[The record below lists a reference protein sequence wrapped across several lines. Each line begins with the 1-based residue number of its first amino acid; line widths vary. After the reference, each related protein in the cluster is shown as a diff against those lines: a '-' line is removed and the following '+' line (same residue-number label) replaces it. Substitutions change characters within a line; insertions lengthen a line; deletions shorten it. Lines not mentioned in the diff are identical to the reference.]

1 MRERGIVEENLS
13 VEKEKKRREVKY
25 SLLPE
30 EEEEDRVCL
39 PLSERRRRLFIFFWK
54 EGSFSSKSAGNVRSS
69 HGTLW
74 KNARFALT
82 TIGGGWS
89 VPPPL
94 HPEIP
99 RRRYC

>member
-1 MRERGIVEENLS
+1 VRERGIVEENLS

-30 EEEEDRVCL
+30 AEEEDRVCL
-39 PLSERRRRLFIFFWK
+39 PISERSRRLFIFFWK

-69 HGTLW
+69 HGILW

-94 HPEIP
+94 HPGIP